1 MTSSDC
7 LPRAKV
13 ASFDLD
19 NTLITTLSGNDIPKD
34 KNDWKILFPEVT
46 CKLKELE
53 NEDFKLVVFT
63 NQAGI
68 GLGKVKISDFM
79 DKVESIATKL
89 DVPLQVFVAT
99 GYDNYRKPHDGMWDL
114 FVSGEHFN
122 QLIDIHKED
131 SFFCGDAA
139 GRHSRGK
146 EDFSSSDKDFALNIG
161 LRFMTP
167 GELFLGGT
175 EVHAQFDVKLNQI
188 LTKFKGQ
195 KSE

>member
-1 MTSSDC
+1 MA
-7 LPRAKV
+7 PRK
-13 ASFDLD
+13 F
-19 NTLITTLSGNDIPKD
+19 N
-34 KNDWKILFPEVT
+34 
-46 CKLKELE
+46 ELA
-53 NEDFKLVVFT
+53 NKDFKLVVFT

-79 DKVESIATKL
+79 DKVEAIATKL

-114 FVSGEHFN
+114 FVSGENFN
-122 QLIDIHKED
+122 QLIDIDMEE

-139 GRHSRGK
+139 GRK

-167 GELFLGGT
+167 EELFGGT
-175 EVHAQFDVKLNQI
+175 EVPAQFDVKLDQI
-188 LTKFKGQ
+188 IEEQSLQ
-195 KSE
+195 K